1 MKTPKLSGKIL
12 VTGGAGFIGSH
23 LVDALASMEDVEIV
37 VLDNLMH
44 GSLEN
49 VKKHLEKPSFKL
61 VKGDVRDGDL
71 VRTLVADVDYV
82 FHLAALIE
90 VQTSLKKP
98 QLTDEV
104 NVRGTLN
111 ILEAARDVDVK
122 RIVYASS
129 CAVYGE
135 PKSLP
140 VSEEH
145 PTAPLSPYGA
155 SKLAAEAYCTA
166 YHHTYGLKTVAL
178 RYFNVYGPRQFRGPY
193 SGVITIFLE
202 RALQGKPL
210 IIYGDGRQTRDFVYV
225 KDVVDAC
232 ILAASRQ
239 SAIGHAINVGTGK
252 ETSIIELADIIKQLT
267 GASVPI
273 RHAPPL
279 KGDIRKSVSDTK
291 KAEKLLG
298 YKPEYTLMQG
308 LKETYAWFKK
318 QLGIE

>member
-1 MKTPKLSGKIL
+1 MKTPELSGKIL

-23 LVDALASMEDVEIV
+23 LVDALASMSDTEIV
-37 VLDNLMH
+37 VLDNLTH
-44 GSLEN
+44 GSVEN
-49 VKKHLEKPSFKL
+49 VKQHLDAAGFEL
-61 VKGDVRDGDL
+61 VRGDVRDRDL
-71 VRTLVADVDYV
+71 VRRLIADVDYV

-90 VQTSLKKP
+90 VQTSLKEP
-98 QLTDEV
+98 QLTDEI

-111 ILEAARDVDVK
+111 ILEAARDADVK

-135 PKSLP
+135 PKFLP

-155 SKLAAEAYCTA
+155 SKLAAEAYCIA

-210 IIYGDGRQTRDFVYV
+210 IIYGDGKQTRDFVYV

-232 ILAASRQ
+232 ILAASKQ
-239 SAIGHAINVGTGK
+239 TAIGHAINVGTGK
-252 ETSIIELADIIKQLT
+252 ETSIIELADIIKRLT

-273 RHAPPL
+273 KHDPPL
-279 KGDIRKSVSDTK
+279 KGDIRKSVSDTR
-291 KAEKLLG
+291 KAERLLG
-298 YKPEYTLMQG
+298 YKPEFTLAKG

-318 QLGIE
+318 QLKTE

>member
-1 MKTPKLSGKIL
+1 MKTPELSGKIL

-23 LVDALASMEDVEIV
+23 LVDALASMSDTEIV
-37 VLDNLMH
+37 VLDNLTH
-44 GSLEN
+44 GSVEN
-49 VKKHLEKPSFKL
+49 VRQHLDAAGFEL
-61 VKGDVRDGDL
+61 VRGDVRDGDL
-71 VRTLVADVDYV
+71 VRRLIADVDYV

-90 VQTSLKKP
+90 VQTSLKEP
-98 QLTDEV
+98 QLTDEI
-104 NVRGTLN
+104 NVQGTLN
-111 ILEAARDVDVK
+111 ILEAARDADVK

-135 PKSLP
+135 PKFLP

-210 IIYGDGRQTRDFVYV
+210 IIYGDGKQTRDFVYV

-273 RHAPPL
+273 RYAPPL

-298 YKPEYTLMQG
+298 YKSEYTLMQG

>member
-1 MKTPKLSGKIL
+1 MKTPELSGKIL

-23 LVDALASMEDVEIV
+23 LVDALASMSDTEIV
-37 VLDNLMH
+37 VLDNLTH
-44 GSLEN
+44 GSVEN
-49 VKKHLEKPSFKL
+49 VKQHLDAAGFEL
-61 VKGDVRDGDL
+61 VRGDVRDRDL
-71 VRTLVADVDYV
+71 VRRLIADVDYV

-90 VQTSLKKP
+90 VQTSLKEP
-98 QLTDEV
+98 QLTDEI
-104 NVRGTLN
+104 NVQGTLN
-111 ILEAARDVDVK
+111 ILEAARDADVK

-135 PKSLP
+135 PKFLP

-155 SKLAAEAYCTA
+155 SKLAAEAYCIA

-210 IIYGDGRQTRDFVYV
+210 IIYGDGKQTRDFVYV

-232 ILAASRQ
+232 ILAASKQ
-239 SAIGHAINVGTGK
+239 TAIGHAINVGTGK
-252 ETSIIELADIIKQLT
+252 ETSIIELADIIKRLT

-273 RHAPPL
+273 KHDPPL
-279 KGDIRKSVSDTK
+279 KGDIRKSVSDTR
-291 KAEKLLG
+291 KAERLLG
-298 YKPEYTLMQG
+298 YKPEFTLAKG

-318 QLGIE
+318 QLKTE

>member
-1 MKTPKLSGKIL
+1 MKTPELSGKIL

-23 LVDALASMEDVEIV
+23 LVDALASMSDTEIV
-37 VLDNLMH
+37 VLDNLTH
-44 GSLEN
+44 GSVGN
-49 VKKHLEKPSFKL
+49 VKQHLNAAGFEL
-61 VKGDVRDGDL
+61 VRGDVRDGDL
-71 VRTLVADVDYV
+71 VRRLIADVDYV

-90 VQTSLKKP
+90 VQTSLKEP
-98 QLTDEV
+98 QLTDEI
-104 NVRGTLN
+104 NVQGTLN
-111 ILEAARDVDVK
+111 ILEAARDADVK

-135 PKSLP
+135 PKFLP

-155 SKLAAEAYCTA
+155 SKLAAEAYCIA

-210 IIYGDGRQTRDFVYV
+210 IIYGDGKQTRDFVYV

-232 ILAASRQ
+232 ILAASKQ
-239 SAIGHAINVGTGK
+239 TAIGHAINVGTGK
-252 ETSIIELADIIKQLT
+252 ETSIIELADIIKRLT

-273 RHAPPL
+273 KHDPPL
-279 KGDIRKSVSDTK
+279 KGDIRKSVSDTR
-291 KAEKLLG
+291 KAERLLG
-298 YKPEYTLMQG
+298 YKPEFTLAKG

-318 QLGIE
+318 QLKTE